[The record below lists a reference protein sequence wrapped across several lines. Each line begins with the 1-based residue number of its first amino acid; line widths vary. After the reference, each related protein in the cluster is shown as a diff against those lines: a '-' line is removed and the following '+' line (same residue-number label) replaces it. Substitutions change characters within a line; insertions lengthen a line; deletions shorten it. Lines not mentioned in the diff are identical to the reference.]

1 MPSTSPVK
9 ISPETDRLLTDASH
23 FLGRSKKDIVDQA
36 VRDYV
41 ETHRDEIN
49 SGVRESLT
57 RLDGS
62 LGSLVS
68 ELTGLSPERLA
79 ELGGVPER

>member
-1 MPSTSPVK
+1 MPATSPVK
-9 ISPETDRLLTDASH
+9 ISSETDRLLTDASH
-23 FLGRSKKDIVDQA
+23 FLGRSKKDIVDEA

-41 ETHRDEIN
+41 EAHRAELN
-49 SGVRESLT
+49 AGVRDSVA

-62 LGSLVS
+62 LGSIVS

>member
-23 FLGRSKKDIVDQA
+23 FLGRSKKDIVDEA

-41 ETHRDEIN
+41 EAHRADLN
-49 SGVRESLT
+49 AGVRDSLA

-62 LGSLVS
+62 LGSIVS
-68 ELTGLSPERLA
+68 ELTGLTPERLA